1 MGRRNDHTRE
11 EIRQMALNAGV
22 ALLQEQGIAALS
34 ARKIAARIDYTV
46 GTLYLVF
53 DNLDDLI
60 LQINLRTLE
69 LLREQIDNSIDNQ
82 LSPLDQLKQ
91 MAGVYLEFARQYEDR
106 WRLVYE
112 HTSQLRN
119 ETYEAYTQVS
129 ESLLVLVQKQVA
141 RIATLQQAEL
151 EKQARALWGGV
162 HGICILALSGKLHH
176 HELPIEDLI
185 NLLVEQ
191 FVGGIGGDS

>member
-1 MGRRNDHTRE
+1 MGRRNDHSRE

-91 MAGVYLEFARQYEDR
+91 MAGVYLDFARQYEDR

>member
-1 MGRRNDHTRE
+1 MGRRNDHSRE

-91 MAGVYLEFARQYEDR
+91 MAGVYLDFARQYEDR

-129 ESLLVLVQKQVA
+129 ESLLVFVQKQVA

-176 HELPIEDLI
+176 HELPIQDLI

>member
-1 MGRRNDHTRE
+1 
-11 EIRQMALNAGV
+11 MALNAGV

-91 MAGVYLEFARQYEDR
+91 MAGVYLDFARQYEDR